1 MNRMK
6 TSDLATKVKPIY
18 SAQDVELVKRAAEL
32 ATKAHRGQKRDSGKP
47 YVDHPLSVAS
57 LLVDWGMDLD
67 SVLAGVLHDVIED
80 TDTELEVIKKEFGDS
95 VAQLVDGLT
104 KVGHARS
111 GMKHLGEYKP
121 QTTDNLSKLL
131 IATASDIRVII
142 VKLADRLHNLTELQY
157 KSPDKQ
163 QKIARESLDVFG
175 PMADQIGMGQVRTQ
189 IEDLAFS
196 YLDPK
201 RYKFLQNLTRKNLSR
216 STRKLGKIKLE
227 VDKALKENGLKFEIN
242 GRIKSIYSLHK
253 KMVRKD
259 ENIDDIHD
267 LIALRVLV
275 DSKEDCYRVLGILH
289 TLYQPLLNRIKDY
302 IAVPKANG
310 YQSLHTTVIT
320 PHKQIVEFQI
330 RTHEMHDF
338 AEHGLAASF
347 HYNDQKLTKNYTRS
361 KGVSRL
367 PASLQWIT
375 ELQEVAARLKD
386 DPENIDSDQLAIDL
400 FKDRIFVYS
409 PKGDIFN
416 LPDNALPLDFAYS
429 VHSNIAGRATGFR
442 INNKIAPFDQRL
454 MNGDVVEVITS
465 KTVNPKA
472 DWLDL
477 IVTSHAKQKLRA
489 QLKKAGI
496 SVKTSLKSKNK
507 PKRRSHI

>member
-1 MNRMK
+1 MK
-6 TSDLATKVKPIY
+6 TSDLATKVKSTY
-18 SAQDVELVKRAAEL
+18 SVKDAKLVKQAAEL
-32 ATKAHRGQKRDSGKP
+32 ATLAHQGQKRDSGKP

-57 LLVDWGMDLD
+57 LLIDWGMDLD
-67 SVLAGVLHDVIED
+67 SVLAGILHDVVED
-80 TDTELEVIKKEFGDS
+80 TSTNLETIRQEFGDG

-142 VKLADRLHNLTELQY
+142 IKLADRLHNLAELQY
-157 KSPDKQ
+157 KSPAKQ

-175 PMADQIGMGQVRTQ
+175 PMADQIGMGQVRTK

-196 YLDPK
+196 YLEPK
-201 RYKFLQNLTRKNLSR
+201 RYKYLQNLTRKNLSR

-227 VDKALKENGLKFEIN
+227 VSQALLQSQIKFEVS

-267 LIALRVLV
+267 LIALRILV
-275 DSKEDCYRVLGILH
+275 DSKEDCYRVLGVLH
-289 TLYQPLLNRIKDY
+289 SLYQPLLNRIKDY
-302 IAVPKANG
+302 IAAPKANG

-330 RTHEMHDF
+330 RTYEMHDF

-347 HYNDQKLTKNYTRS
+347 HYNDQKLSKNYTRS

-367 PASLQWIT
+367 PVSLQWIT
-375 ELQEVAARLKD
+375 ELQEVATRLKD
-386 DPENIDSDQLAIDL
+386 DPENIDSSQLAIDL

-442 INNKIAPFDQRL
+442 INNKIAPFNQRL
-454 MNGDVVEVITS
+454 MNGDVIEVITS
-465 KTVNPKA
+465 KKVAPKA

-477 IVTSHAKQKLRA
+477 MVTSHAKHKLRA
-489 QLKKAGI
+489 QFKKSGI
-496 SVKTSLKSKNK
+496 VIGHQ
-507 PKRRSHI
+507 PKK

>member
-1 MNRMK
+1 MK
-6 TSDLATKVKPIY
+6 TRDLVAKVQATY
-18 SAQDVELVKRAAEL
+18 SAKDVELVERAATL
-32 ATKAHRGQKRDSGKP
+32 ATNAHRGQKRDSGKP
-47 YVDHPLSVAS
+47 YVDHPLNVAA
-57 LLVDWGMDLD
+57 LLIKWGMDLD
-67 SVLAGVLHDVIED
+67 SVLAGILHDVVED
-80 TDTELEVIKKEFGDS
+80 TDTDLETIRQEFGDS

-121 QTTDNLSKLL
+121 ETTDNLSKLL
-131 IATASDIRVII
+131 IATANDIRVII
-142 VKLADRLHNLTELQY
+142 VKLADRLHNLSELQY
-157 KSPDKQ
+157 KSPAKQ

-201 RYKFLQNLTRKNLSR
+201 RYRYLQNLTRKNLSR

-227 VDKALKENGLKFEIN
+227 ATKALKDNGLKFEIN

-275 DSKEDCYRVLGILH
+275 DTKEDCYRVLGILH

-302 IAVPKANG
+302 IAAPKANG

-347 HYNDQKLTKNYTRS
+347 HYNNQKLTKNYTRS

-386 DPENIDSDQLAIDL
+386 GSEKIDSDQLAIDL

-416 LPDNALPLDFAYS
+416 LPDNALPLDFAYA

-465 KTVNPKA
+465 KTIHPKA

-477 IVTSHAKQKLRA
+477 VVTSHAKQKLRA
-489 QLKKAGI
+489 QLKKSGVT
-496 SVKTSLKSKNK
+496 VKNPPKHSKK
-507 PKRRSHI
+507 

>member
-1 MNRMK
+1 MTTK
-6 TSDLATKVKPIY
+6 DLVAKVKPLY
-18 SAQDVELVKRAAEL
+18 SSKDIELLKRAANL
-32 ATKAHRGQKRDSGKP
+32 ATNAHEGQLRDSGKP
-47 YVDHPLSVAS
+47 YVDHPLSVAG

-67 SVLAGVLHDVIED
+67 SVLAGILHDVVED
-80 TDTELEVIKKEFGDS
+80 TEIELAQIQKDFGKNI
-95 VAQLVDGLT
+95 ARLVDGLT

-121 QTTDNLSKLL
+121 QTTDNLAKLL

-142 VKLADRLHNLTELQY
+142 VKLADRLHNLSELQY
-157 KSPDKQ
+157 KSPSKQ

-196 YLDPK
+196 YLEPK
-201 RYKFLQNLTRKNLSR
+201 RYEYLQKLTRKNLSR

-227 VDKALKENGLKFEIN
+227 VADALKKSSLKFEIN

-275 DSKEDCYRVLGILH
+275 DDKEDCYHVLGILH
-289 TLYQPLLNRIKDY
+289 ALYQPMINRIKDY

-330 RTHEMHDF
+330 RTHAMHDF

-347 HYNDQKLTKNYTRS
+347 HYNNQKLSKNYTRS
-361 KGVSRL
+361 RNVSRL
-367 PASLQWIT
+367 PVSLHWIT
-375 ELQEVAARLKD
+375 ELQEVATRLKD
-386 DPENIDSDQLAIDL
+386 GSENIDASQLAIDL
-400 FKDRIFVYS
+400 FNDRIFVYS

-416 LPDNALPLDFAYS
+416 LPNNALPLDFAYA
-429 VHSNIAGRATGFR
+429 VHSTIAGRATGFR
-442 INNKIAPFDQRL
+442 INNKIAPFNQQL
-454 MNGDVVEVITS
+454 VNGDVVEVITG
-465 KTVNPKA
+465 KTVNPKP
-472 DWLDL
+472 DWMDL
-477 IVTSHAKQKLRA
+477 IVTSHAKHK
-489 QLKKAGI
+489 
-496 SVKTSLKSKNK
+496 LKSQLNK
-507 PKRRSHI
+507 TDSPIRPRIKSTKR

>member
-1 MNRMK
+1 MK
-6 TSDLATKVKPIY
+6 ARDLLAKIKPIY
-18 SAQDVELVKRAAEL
+18 TEADVALVEVAVKL
-32 ATKAHRGQKRDSGKP
+32 ATNAHAGQKRDSGKP
-47 YVDHPLSVAS
+47 YIDHPLSVAA

-67 SVLAGVLHDVIED
+67 SVIAGVLHDTVED
-80 TDTELEVIKKEFGDS
+80 TKLTLPEIEAQFGEN
-95 VAQLVDGLT
+95 VARLVDGLT

-121 QTTDNLSKLL
+121 ETTNNLAKLL

-142 VKLADRLHNLTELQY
+142 IKLADRLHNLSELQY
-157 KSPDKQ
+157 KIPAKQ

-175 PMADQIGMGQVRTQ
+175 PMADQIGMGQVRTK

-196 YLDPK
+196 YLEPK
-201 RYKFLQNLTRKNLSR
+201 RYQFLQKLTRKNLSR

-227 VDKALKENGLKFEIN
+227 TSEALQKNGLEFEIN

-253 KMVRKD
+253 KMRRKD

-267 LIALRVLV
+267 LIALRILV
-275 DSKEDCYRVLGILH
+275 KTKEDCYRVLGILH
-289 TLYQPLLNRIKDY
+289 TLYQPLIARIKDY

-330 RTHEMHDF
+330 RTYEMHDF

-347 HYNDQKLTKNYTRS
+347 HYNNQKLTKNYIRS
-361 KGVSRL
+361 KGASIL
-367 PASLQWIT
+367 PVNLRWIT
-375 ELQEVAARLKD
+375 ELQEVAMRLKD
-386 DPENIDSDQLAIDL
+386 DPENIDPSQLAIDL
-400 FKDRIFVYS
+400 FNDRIFVYS

-416 LPDNALPLDFAYS
+416 LPDNALPLDFAYA
-429 VHSNIAGRATGFR
+429 VHSNIAGRATGFL
-442 INNKIAPFDQRL
+442 INNKIAPFNQRL
-454 MNGDVVEVITS
+454 INGDVVEVITS
-465 KTVNPKA
+465 KTIHPKA

-477 IVTSHAKQKLRA
+477 VVTSHAKQKLRA
-489 QLKKAGI
+489 QLKQSREKDQNLTNTA
-496 SVKTSLKSKNK
+496 KKSKKTRNK
-507 PKRRSHI
+507 

>member
-1 MNRMK
+1 M
-6 TSDLATKVKPIY
+6 AKVKSTY
-18 SAQDVELVKRAAEL
+18 SAQDTELVERAAKL
-32 ATKAHRGQKRDSGKP
+32 ATLAHQGQKRDSGKP

-67 SVLAGVLHDVIED
+67 SVLAGILHDVIED
-80 TDTELEVIKKEFGDS
+80 TDIDPATIHQEFGDS

-131 IATASDIRVII
+131 IATANDIRVII
-142 VKLADRLHNLTELQY
+142 VKLADRLHNLSELQY
-157 KSPDKQ
+157 KSPAKQ
-163 QKIARESLDVFG
+163 QKIARESLDVFA
-175 PMADQIGMGQVRTQ
+175 PMADQIGMGQVRTR

-196 YLDPK
+196 YLEPK
-201 RYKFLQNLTRKNLSR
+201 RYQFLQNLTRKNLSR

-227 VDKALKENGLKFEIN
+227 VDRALKDSQLKFEIS

-253 KMVRKD
+253 KMARKD

-267 LIALRVLV
+267 LIALRILV
-275 DSKEDCYRVLGILH
+275 DNKEDCYRVLGILH

-302 IAVPKANG
+302 IAAPKANG

-347 HYNDQKLTKNYTRS
+347 HYNDQKLSKNYTRS
-361 KGVSRL
+361 KGASRL
-367 PASLQWIT
+367 PMNLQWIT

-386 DPENIDSDQLAIDL
+386 DPENIDSSQLAIDL

-442 INNKIAPFDQRL
+442 INSKIAPFNQRL

-465 KTVNPKA
+465 KIIAPKS

-477 IVTSHAKQKLRA
+477 VVTSHAKQKLRT

-496 SVKTSLKSKNK
+496 TLKSRQ
-507 PKRRSHI
+507 KRT

>member
-1 MNRMK
+1 MK
-6 TSDLATKVKPIY
+6 SRDLIAKVTPFYRPADLDLLKIACEMAT
-18 SAQDVELVKRAAEL
+18 
-32 ATKAHRGQKRDSGKP
+32 TAHAGQKRDSGKP
-47 YVDHPLSVAS
+47 YIDHPLNVAS

-67 SVLAGVLHDVIED
+67 SVIAGVLHDTVED
-80 TDTELEVIKKEFGDS
+80 TKLTLTEIETNFGKEV
-95 VAQLVDGLT
+95 ARLVDGLT
-104 KVGHARS
+104 KVSVARS

-121 QTTDNLSKLL
+121 ETTHNLSKLL

-142 VKLADRLHNLTELQY
+142 IKLADRLHNLSELQY
-157 KSPDKQ
+157 KEPAKQ

-175 PMADQIGMGQVRTQ
+175 PMADQIGMGQVRTK

-196 YLDPK
+196 YLEPK
-201 RYKFLQNLTRKNLSR
+201 RYQFLQKLTRKNLSR

-227 VDKALKENGLKFEIN
+227 TSEALKQNGLEFEIN

-253 KMVRKD
+253 KMRRKD

-267 LIALRVLV
+267 LIALRILV
-275 DSKEDCYRVLGILH
+275 KNKEDCYRVLGILH
-289 TLYQPLLNRIKDY
+289 TLYQPLIARIKDY

-347 HYNDQKLTKNYTRS
+347 HYNNQKLTKNYTRS
-361 KGVSRL
+361 KGVSVL
-367 PASLQWIT
+367 PVSLRWIT
-375 ELQEVAARLKD
+375 ELQEVAARLKE
-386 DPENIDSDQLAIDL
+386 DPDNVDSSQLAIDL
-400 FKDRIFVYS
+400 FSDRIFVYS

-416 LPDNALPLDFAYS
+416 LPDNALPLDFAYA

-442 INNKIAPFDQRL
+442 INHKIAPFNQRL

-465 KTVNPKA
+465 KTLHPKA

-477 IVTSHAKQKLRA
+477 VVTSHARTKLRA
-489 QLKKAGI
+489 QLKQAREKI
-496 SVKTSLKSKNK
+496 RPNKHNEKDKKSRK
-507 PKRRSHI
+507 